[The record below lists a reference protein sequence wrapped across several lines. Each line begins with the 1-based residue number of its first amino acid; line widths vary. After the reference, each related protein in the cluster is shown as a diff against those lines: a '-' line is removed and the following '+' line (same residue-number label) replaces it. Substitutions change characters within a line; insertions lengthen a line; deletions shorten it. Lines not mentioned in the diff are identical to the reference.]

1 MGAPRRSSWTRC
13 ESAHQSAPCTAS
25 CRATSSPPGGEL
37 SLHELGLSNLLAALP
52 AVASHPPEVVVIGA
66 QVGSVQAFTEALSAP
81 LQNVLPAAVAMVVRE
96 CSPTA

>member
-1 MGAPRRSSWTRC
+1 
-13 ESAHQSAPCTAS
+13 
-25 CRATSSPPGGEL
+25 
-37 SLHELGLSNLLAALP
+37 
-52 AVASHPPEVVVIGA
+52 VVVIGA